1 MCELGG
7 NELELIGLI
16 CAYRRQPWQGR
27 GICCDEFRGRIREAE
42 QEEIWHRVA
51 KQMLVTNILYPMPC
65 KSLIL
70 FSTTYKN
77 YTCHYKL
84 LRVCMK

>member
-27 GICCDEFRGRIREAE
+27 GICCDEFQGRIREAE
-42 QEEIWHRVA
+42 QEEI
-51 KQMLVTNILYPMPC
+51 
-65 KSLIL
+65 
-70 FSTTYKN
+70 
-77 YTCHYKL
+77 
-84 LRVCMK
+84 